1 MKKIYLYLSGGL
13 GNQLF
18 EYAAAKNL
26 ALNNNAKLIIDTKTG
41 FLLDFRDPTKFS
53 LNKSSLN
60 NVEYKNFCFT
70 FFFYRIFKKF
80 LKKKSWFYK
89 FINFSILDDT
99 FLDKYEEK
107 INEIEFNKLFMLGY
121 YQSEKYFHKNRN
133 LIIKELYPSI
143 PQDTKYIKLSEKIS
157 KNNSIAIGVRMHE
170 NIDTE
175 FGIRISDKRKARM
188 IAGIGG
194 ITPINFYLNAINKMS
209 DKIKDP
215 NFFLFSTKKTNLDS
229 LIQKSE
235 ILQNCPLEIVTADC
249 GFENAYDNLWLM
261 SKFSNFIISN
271 STLYWWA
278 AYFSMLNSNSNYV
291 ICSKRFPNK
300 DIYINEWEKSE

>member
-26 ALNNNAKLIIDTKTG
+26 ALNKGAKLIIDSKTG

-53 LNKSSLN
+53 LNKNSLK

-80 LKKKSWFYK
+80 IKNKSWFYK
-89 FINFSILDDT
+89 FINFKILDDT
-99 FLDKYEEK
+99 YLDKYEEK

-133 LIIKELYPSI
+133 LIINELYPSI
-143 PQDTKYIKLSEKIS
+143 PKDTKYIKLSEKIS
-157 KNNSIAIGVRMHE
+157 KNNSVAIGVRMHE
-170 NIDTE
+170 NIETE

-194 ITPINFYLNAINKMS
+194 ITPTSFYLNAINKMS

-215 NFFLFSTKKTNLDS
+215 KFFLFSTKKNNLNS

-235 ILQNCPLEIVTADC
+235 ILQNSPIEIITADG
-249 GFENAYDNLWLM
+249 GFEDAYDNLWLM

-291 ICSKRFPNK
+291 ICSRRFPNK
-300 DIYINEWEKSE
+300 DIYLDEWEKSE

>member
-1 MKKIYLYLSGGL
+1 M
-13 GNQLF
+13 
-18 EYAAAKNL
+18 
-26 ALNNNAKLIIDTKTG
+26 
-41 FLLDFRDPTKFS
+41 
-53 LNKSSLN
+53 
-60 NVEYKNFCFT
+60 
-70 FFFYRIFKKF
+70 
-80 LKKKSWFYK
+80 
-89 FINFSILDDT
+89 DDT
-99 FLDKYEEK
+99 FLDKHEEK

-194 ITPINFYLNAINKMS
+194 ITPISFYLNAINKMS
-209 DKIKDP
+209 DKVKDP
-215 NFFLFSTKKTNLDS
+215 KFFFIFNKKNNLDS

-235 ILQNCPLEIVTADC
+235 ILQNSPLEIVTADC

-278 AYFSMLNSNSNYV
+278 AYFSMLNSNSNHV

-300 DIYINEWEKSE
+300 DIYINEWENQNKHFISIIIPTYKRPIYLKKILTCLISNYLNFKFFEVIICDSDKSLRNKLIINEFKKRLFKISYFNLDRNNHSQKKKFRD